1 MKKAKPFCTLLWLLA
16 GAGGIATTTFAEQ
29 LPLWEL
35 GAGAAAVSFPD
46 YRGSNERSQW
56 LLPLPYFVYRG
67 EYLKA
72 DRQKVRGLFFKSER
86 LELDVSINGSV
97 PVKSKNNEA
106 RRGMPDLDP
115 SIEVGPSL
123 NMTLFDSADK
133 LHTLQLRLPLRAVIA
148 SDFKHVDYQGIV
160 FQPQLNLDNRNFLG
174 QHGLN
179 LGLAAGP
186 VFADR
191 RYHQFIYGVDAA
203 YAAPGRPAYQAHGGY
218 AGSQFIAAL
227 SRRFPQYW
235 VGGFVKYDNLKGAAF
250 DDSPLVKAKNGFTAG
265 IGFAWVFAESKTKV
279 EARD

>member
-1 MKKAKPFCTLLWLLA
+1 MKKIAALPILLGLYA
-16 GAGGIATTTFAEQ
+16 AAATTAARAEQ

-35 GAGAAAVSFPD
+35 GAGAAGISFPD
-46 YRGSNERSQW
+46 YRGSDERSNY
-56 LLPLPYFVYRG
+56 LLPIPYFVYRG

-72 DRQKVRGLFFKSER
+72 DRQKIRGLFFKSER
-86 LELDVSINGSV
+86 VETDISLNGSV
-97 PVKSKNNEA
+97 PVKSKNNRA

-115 SIEVGPSL
+115 ALEVGPSL
-123 NMTLFDSADK
+123 NLTLFDAADK
-133 LHTLQLRLPLRAVIA
+133 RRTLELRLPVRAVIA

-174 QHGLN
+174 HHGLN

-203 YAAPGRPAYQAHGGY
+203 YATVERPAYKAHGGY
-218 AGSQFIAAL
+218 AGTQFIAAM

-235 VGGFVKYDNLKGAAF
+235 VGGFVKYDTLKGAAF
-250 DDSPLVKAKNGFTAG
+250 DDSPLVKSRHGFTAG
-265 IGFAWVFAESKTKV
+265 FGIAWVFAESKTKV